1 MELYN
6 RIKLEDIEKQ
16 TNKNKLMFR
25 IMVIVIVFL
34 LAASIFFVGRY
45 IEWYDGAHL
54 MGYDFIDDGID
65 TGMNYN
71 PFVAPRLKEVRV
83 YSKYFLFMGDAHIVL
98 DY

>member
-6 RIKLEDIEKQ
+6 KIRLENIEKQ

-45 IEWYDGAHL
+45 IEWYDGSHL

-65 TGMNYN
+65 TGKNYN
-71 PFVAPRLKEVRV
+71 PFVAPRLKDIYV
-83 YSKYFLFMGDAHIVL
+83 YDEYFIFRGDASIVI

>member
-1 MELYN
+1 
-6 RIKLEDIEKQ
+6 
-16 TNKNKLMFR
+16 
-25 IMVIVIVFL
+25 
-34 LAASIFFVGRY
+34 
-45 IEWYDGAHL
+45 
-54 MGYDFIDDGID
+54 MGYDFVDDGID